1 MKNNFGQ
8 KSPKTDTVPRW
19 MAPETFRTMNYS
31 MKSDIWS
38 YGVTLWELYTPID
51 GQPYFHLHPKEI
63 RQYILMNEHW
73 KFDPNE
79 NYSYSEILGSKD
91 IQTTVGTSDD
101 KIPLDIP
108 ATCPAVIRSIMRK
121 CWQFE
126 PSKRCTFDDI
136 VSILKDRIQHQESTP
151 QNLRSEPSE
160 LIVDT
165 SDIES
170 ETEPMISFHKLQGA
184 DQSSHKGV
192 GQKC

>member
-1 MKNNFGQ
+1 
-8 KSPKTDTVPRW
+8 
-19 MAPETFRTMNYS
+19 

-108 ATCPAVIRSIMRK
+108 ATCPAVIRSIMQK

-126 PSKRCTFDDI
+126 PRQRCTFDDI

-151 QNLRSEPSE
+151 QNLVSEPSE

-165 SDIES
+165 SDIEG
-170 ETEPMISFHKLQGA
+170 ETEPMISFHNLQGA
-184 DQSSHKGV
+184 DQSSHEALWLRLNYYTPKMQGHR
-192 GQKC
+192 